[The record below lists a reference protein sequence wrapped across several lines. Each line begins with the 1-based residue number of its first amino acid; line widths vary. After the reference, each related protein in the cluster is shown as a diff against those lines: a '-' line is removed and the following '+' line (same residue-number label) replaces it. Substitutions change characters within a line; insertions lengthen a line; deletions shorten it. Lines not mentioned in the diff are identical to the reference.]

1 MKGVI
6 TMRAKDLDRIKVI
19 ERLAR
24 KELTQIEAGKLLDIS
39 DRQVRTLLRRYQ
51 KLGDKG
57 LISRKLGNNHRALS
71 QHLKDEALKLIKS
84 KYPDFGPTL
93 ATEKLQKNHNILISV
108 ETVRQYIFKIK
119 NLDTTKKTLKHLR
132 SMFKAFYI
140 YLSVKVRTKCLSF
153 LPALR

>member
-1 MKGVI
+1 MYPSSPRRSFMKGVI

-71 QHLKDEALKLIKS
+71 QHLKDEALKLKR
-84 KYPDFGPTL
+84 
-93 ATEKLQKNHNILISV
+93 ANIRIS
-108 ETVRQYIFKIK
+108 
-119 NLDTTKKTLKHLR
+119 
-132 SMFKAFYI
+132 
-140 YLSVKVRTKCLSF
+140 
-153 LPALR
+153 ALLWQRR